1 MIAPS
6 RKVPVFL
13 AAMLAL
19 ILQAAAHAQTTPP
32 GAGADIALVEYR
44 IHDGD
49 DDRTR
54 VEVSGTST
62 MLSGLR
68 ANTAYDIRVAGG
80 FGTDQE
86 PSPDR
91 AIGR

>member
-44 IHDGD
+44 VHDGD
-49 DDRTR
+49 DDWTR

-80 FGTDQE
+80 FGTDRE

-91 AIGR
+91 ASGR